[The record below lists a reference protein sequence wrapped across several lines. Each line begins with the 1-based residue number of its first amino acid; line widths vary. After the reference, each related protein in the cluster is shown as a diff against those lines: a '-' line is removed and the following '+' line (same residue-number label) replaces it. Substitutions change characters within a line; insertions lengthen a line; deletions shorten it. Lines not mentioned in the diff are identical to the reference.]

1 MRRQGRGERGAR
13 GRGTAIGAGVMRGA
27 KTGAT
32 MGAVKSEAMRGSGKR
47 GRRRRSEEEGR
58 ADEGAGAA
66 QGNGD
71 EEGGDG
77 GGARVARVAPP
88 IVAVSKRLLRY
99 RAHAP
104 GRSCVGGGSTR
115 KSRSSKQFLRFAY
128 HAKASAPVF
137 ACSLLEAFKVV
148 LHIPRSQGF
157 CCNDPP
163 RRFAH
168 SMLLGAQNEKSAYFE
183 RILLLKRRGAH
194 RRPCAK
200 GGMRAHA
207 RRVLLARGPA
217 ARERARALVVYWYT
231 R

>member
-88 IVAVSKRLLRY
+88 PSSRSRSGSCATGRMHPVGHASVAVRRGNRGVPSNFYVLRTMQRLRPLFSLVRSWRLSRLFCIY
-99 RAHAP
+99 P
-104 GRSCVGGGSTR
+104 GH
-115 KSRSSKQFLRFAY
+115 K
-128 HAKASAPVF
+128 VF
-137 ACSLLEAFKVV
+137 AAMTHLAVSPIRCSWVRKTKKV
-148 LHIPRSQGF
+148 LTSSGF
-157 CCNDPP
+157 CC
-163 RRFAH
+163 
-168 SMLLGAQNEKSAYFE
+168 
-183 RILLLKRRGAH
+183 
-194 RRPCAK
+194 
-200 GGMRAHA
+200 
-207 RRVLLARGPA
+207 
-217 ARERARALVVYWYT
+217 
-231 R
+231 

>member
-1 MRRQGRGERGAR
+1 MEFVEKRDAPTREGEPLK
-13 GRGTAIGAGVMRGA
+13 GTATKKAAMGAGP
-27 KTGAT
+27 
-32 MGAVKSEAMRGSGKR
+32 GSLG
-47 GRRRRSEEEGR
+47 S
-58 ADEGAGAA
+58 
-66 QGNGD
+66 
-71 EEGGDG
+71 
-77 GGARVARVAPP
+77 PP
-88 IVAVSKRLLRY
+88 IAAVSKWLLRY

-104 GRSCVGGGSTR
+104 GRSCIGGGSTR

-137 ACSLLEAFKVV
+137 ACSLLEAFKDV
-148 LHIPRSQGF
+148 LHMPSSQGF

-163 RRFAH
+163 RCFAH
-168 SMLLGAQNEKSAYFE
+168 SMLLGAQNEKIAYFE
-183 RILLLKRRGAH
+183 RILLLKRCGAL

>member
-1 MRRQGRGERGAR
+1 MWGPVGGGGDERGEDG
-13 GRGTAIGAGVMRGA
+13 GDD
-27 KTGAT
+27 
-32 MGAVKSEAMRGSGKR
+32 GAVKSEAMRGSGKR
-47 GRRRRSEEEGR
+47 GRRRGSEEEGR
-58 ADEGAGAA
+58 ADEGARAA
-66 QGNGD
+66 RENGD

-77 GGARVARVAPP
+77 GGARVARVAS
-88 IVAVSKRLLRY
+88 IAAVSKRLLRY

-104 GRSCVGGGSTR
+104 GRSCIGGGSTR

-137 ACSLLEAFKVV
+137 ACSFPEAFKDV

-168 SMLLGAQNEKSAYFE
+168 LMLLGAQNEKSAYFE
-183 RILLLKRRGAH
+183 RILLLKRRDAH
-194 RRPCAK
+194 RRPCVQ